1 MFQEFEYE
9 ILRFVLM
16 LFLSSL
22 AGLIT
27 FGIFF
32 FNKLKFVVNYNHFF
46 TFLLLPP
53 ITAAITKMI
62 AGNLALSLGMVGA
75 LSIVRFRNP
84 VRSPLELSVYF
95 FLITT
100 GIVFNVSI
108 KFGIIFITCIYLL
121 ILFGNLLIKFLNHHK
136 RSLFDDQSS
145 KIIEAVFLNQ
155 IKDLENDKNLIF
167 TSKNQSDN
175 GKIHYT
181 YRVKIVDKNSLQKI
195 ISKEPLSY
203 NFFNDSD

>member
-1 MFQEFEYE
+1 MFQELEYD

-121 ILFGNLLIKFLNHHK
+121 ILFGNLLIKFLNRHK
-136 RSLFDDQSS
+136 RNLFDDQSS

-203 NFFNDSD
+203 NFFNDGD

>member
-1 MFQEFEYE
+1 MFQELEYE
-9 ILRFVLM
+9 ILRFVLI
-16 LFLSSL
+16 LLLSAF

-53 ITAAITKMI
+53 ITAAITKVI

-100 GIVFNVSI
+100 GIVFNVNI

-121 ILFGNLLIKFLNHHK
+121 ILFGNLLIKFLNRYK
-136 RSLFDDQSS
+136 KNLFDDQNS

-155 IKDLENDKNLIF
+155 VKDLEDDKNLIF

-175 GKIHYT
+175 GIIHYT

>member
-1 MFQEFEYE
+1 MFQELEYD

-27 FGIFF
+27 FGLFF

-53 ITAAITKMI
+53 ITAAISKMI

-121 ILFGNLLIKFLNHHK
+121 ILFGNLLIKFLNRHK
-136 RSLFDDQSS
+136 RNLFDDQSS

>member
-1 MFQEFEYE
+1 MFQELEYDV
-9 ILRFVLM
+9 LRFVLM

-121 ILFGNLLIKFLNHHK
+121 ILFGNLLIKFLNRHK
-136 RSLFDDQSS
+136 RNLFDDQSS

-203 NFFNDSD
+203 NFFNDGD

>member
-1 MFQEFEYE
+1 MFQELEYD

-121 ILFGNLLIKFLNHHK
+121 ILFGNLLIKFLNRHK
-136 RSLFDDQSS
+136 RNLFDDQSS

>member
-1 MFQEFEYE
+1 MFQELEYDV
-9 ILRFVLM
+9 LRFVLM

-121 ILFGNLLIKFLNHHK
+121 ILFGNLLIKFLNRHK
-136 RSLFDDQSS
+136 RNLFDDQSS